1 MIDVASLDAGI
12 QRALFEA
19 GCEATGTAMVLY
31 NGEDHLMFA
40 SRQVLNIYNISTEF
54 LLPGTRLRD
63 FLGAVH
69 DSGLRAGTFVER
81 RPGQLGREDWISRQ
95 VAYHWRERFE
105 TVERLQ
111 NNRWV
116 HIHKRRLSNGYGL
129 LYLTDITERRR
140 REQEQELDAERI
152 ALTEDILDSLPN
164 PLVIKD
170 QNLII
175 SAVNRAFCAIHRLE
189 RGDILGRTAWDLLEA
204 EFARQDEALDTDVL
218 QTGQPSASPQH
229 LVRADGQDLWAIVRK
244 YRLGKPGRYFII
256 TSMEDVTDI
265 AIWEGEEGGPSS
277 RHVGANARFG
287 ERFGTLRLKDYSI
300 FKPAASFYDPFRNM
314 KLADLFESG
323 PPVPEALKGQRV
335 LVVTANRL
343 FEAQLLP
350 QLRVWGFDAC
360 AVCSA
365 DEYRMFMEQAAH
377 LDLPID
383 LALVDQEFVGLPAF
397 DRTGPTA
404 YVPIQSDQPIST
416 ILQHM
421 ITRGTDSAVSHPQ
434 PLGSNVVDFA
444 EWSLAS
450 AATASHDRIDVLV
463 AEDNRINQFVF
474 SQILD
479 TLGLTYRIAADGNEA
494 LRLAA
499 KLRPRMLFLDLTLP
513 QVSGLEVARRI
524 RATQTATRMPIVAV
538 VSMEEDFPA
547 GEAGAVGIDDH
558 ITKPVSPDMIERMF
572 ERYGL
577 EDGNGS
583 RPICQLPQ

>member
-69 DSGLRAGTFVER
+69 DSGLRAGTSVER

-95 VAYHWRERFE
+95 VAYHWRERYE
-105 TVERLQ
+105 TVERFQ

-116 HIHKRRLSNGYGL
+116 HIHKRRLSSGYGL
-129 LYLTDITERRR
+129 LYLTDITERRQ

-189 RGDILGRTAWDLLEA
+189 RGDMLGRTAWDLLEA

-229 LVRADGQDLWAIVRK
+229 LVRADGQDFWAIVRK

-265 AIWEGEEGGPSS
+265 AIWEGEEGARSS
-277 RHVGANARFG
+277 GHVGANARFG
-287 ERFGTLRLKDYSI
+287 ERFGKLRLKDYSI

-314 KLADLFESG
+314 KLADLFKSG

-365 DEYRMFMEQAAH
+365 DEYQMFMEQAAH

-383 LALVDQEFVGLPAF
+383 LALVDQDFVGLPAF
-397 DRTGPTA
+397 DRTGPMA

-421 ITRGTDSAVSHPQ
+421 ITRGTDSPVSLPQ

-479 TLGLTYRIAADGNEA
+479 TLGLTYRIAADGSEA

-499 KLRPRMLFLDLTLP
+499 KHRPRMLFLDLTLP
-513 QVSGLEVARRI
+513 QVSGLDVARRI
-524 RATQTATRMPIVAV
+524 RATETATRMPIVAV
-538 VSMEEDFPA
+538 VSVEKDFPA
-547 GEAGAVGIDDH
+547 GEASVAGMDDH

-583 RPICQLPQ
+583 RPTCQLPK